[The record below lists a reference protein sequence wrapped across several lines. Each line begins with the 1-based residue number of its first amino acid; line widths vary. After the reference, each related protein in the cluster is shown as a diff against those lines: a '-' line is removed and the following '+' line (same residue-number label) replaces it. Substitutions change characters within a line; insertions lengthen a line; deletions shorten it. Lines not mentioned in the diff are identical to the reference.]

1 MRTLYGARWWS
12 RKKHTP
18 VELLV
23 AAEEGEV
30 LIAVGSGNYVAMRP
44 ALARDLAAKVAQ
56 AADEALQQWQIVQ
69 AGRAGEQA
77 AETAL
82 AHALADTEGAPA

>member
-12 RKKHTP
+12 RKKLTP

-23 AAEEGEV
+23 AVEEGEV
-30 LIAVGSGNYVAMRP
+30 LIAVGSGNYVAMNP
-44 ALARDLAAKVAQ
+44 ALAHDLAAKVTQ
-56 AADEALQQWQIVQ
+56 AADEALRQWQIVQ
-69 AGRAGEQA
+69 AGQVGEEA

-82 AHALADTEGAPA
+82 AHALADTEETPA